1 MSMGGVLAMIAHL
14 YGVEKIALQN
24 GLRGEELRQAREQD
38 SRRMLIHLHEYLLVI
53 RDQVL
58 PKSESGQGMRPMNPS
73 GG

>member
-1 MSMGGVLAMIAHL
+1 
-14 YGVEKIALQN
+14 
-24 GLRGEELRQAREQD
+24 
-38 SRRMLIHLHEYLLVI
+38 MLIHLHEYLLVI